1 MTTVLI
7 FFWQKVTKMADEL
20 EVSAPQLPRQRKIP
34 KRYEDGTAP
43 AEFHATVM
51 EHYRQIYFEGFD
63 LITET
68 ISNRFDQTGYRAY
81 RCLENLVIKAANSMD
96 YTDDLKSVVDIYG
109 EDINESNLKIQLE
122 TLASTISEKVSNVF
136 EVKQYLTQLSD
147 AQKVLLNEI
156 INVMKLIMVMPATNS
171 TSERSFSAMRR
182 VKSYDRQCMTQERM
196 NNLMILNVHK
206 ELTEEI
212 DLFDIAKEFISGNES
227 RENVFGRCK

>member
-7 FFWQKVTKMADEL
+7 FFWQKVTTMADKL

-68 ISNRFDQTGYRAY
+68 ISNRFDQPGYSACQ
-81 RCLENLVIKAANSMD
+81 CLENLVIKAANSID

-109 EDINESNLKIQLE
+109 ED
-122 TLASTISEKVSNVF
+122 T
-136 EVKQYLTQLSD
+136 
-147 AQKVLLNEI
+147 
-156 INVMKLIMVMPATNS
+156 MNS
-171 TSERSFSAMRR
+171 
-182 VKSYDRQCMTQERM
+182 
-196 NNLMILNVHK
+196 I
-206 ELTEEI
+206 
-212 DLFDIAKEFISGNES
+212 
-227 RENVFGRCK
+227 